1 MRKTMLKAD
10 KSASSYGA
18 NSMRQ
23 YRKSPWPIRIGVA
36 IALVSLSACKTTAEI
51 EPVQPTSYAERHPI
65 VVVDDVVAIK
75 VHGARSGRG
84 LSYAQRNRVK
94 AFVAGFKQS
103 GSETLKIKAP
113 SSIANDVVAAGAV
126 AEVRR
131 IIERNAIPRSSVRMV
146 NYRPRSRRGSSGVI
160 LSYRRYNAIASE
172 CGAWPESVA
181 KTSENKPSWSLGCAS
196 QNNLAAMIDN
206 PRDLIIPRN
215 SAPTDAQR
223 RDKVFEQYRA
233 GEITT
238 AERSAAEAGTVSSV
252 AQ

>member
-1 MRKTMLKAD
+1 MRK
-10 KSASSYGA
+10 
-18 NSMRQ
+18 

-36 IALVSLSACKTTAEI
+36 IALISLSACKTTAEI
-51 EPVQPTSYAERHPI
+51 EPVQPTSFTERHPI

-84 LSYAQRNRVK
+84 LSYVQRNRVR

-103 GSETLKIKAP
+103 GSESLKIKAP
-113 SSIANDVVAAGAV
+113 SSVVNDVVAAGAV

-131 IIERNAIPRSSVRMV
+131 IIERNAIPRSSIRMV
-146 NYRPRSRRGSSGVI
+146 NYRPRNRRGSSGVI
-160 LSYRRYNAIASE
+160 LSYRRYKAIASE
-172 CGAWPESVA
+172 CGAWPESST
-181 KTSENKPSWSLGCAS
+181 KTSENKPTWSMGCAS

-206 PRDLIIPRN
+206 PRDLIVPRN

-233 GEITT
+233 GEVTT
-238 AERSAAEAGTVSSV
+238 AERSAAEVGTVSSV